1 MPAPAAVPSAA
12 PFRAALYHIPDIWL
26 AGYLRGHPGASIADA
41 VSHWC
46 EQVRLDA
53 QYQSE
58 AAR

>member
-1 MPAPAAVPSAA
+1 MTPRASNP
-12 PFRAALYHIPDIWL
+12 AALYHIPDIWL
-26 AGYLRGHPGASIADA
+26 SGYLTGHPGASIKDA
-41 VSHWC
+41 VTHWC